1 MNEAL
6 KTTIL
11 EWANEYKI
19 IISDDQVEDLI
30 LAIDAL
36 NEMESMP
43 FMFQGK

>member
-1 MNEAL
+1 MNEAM

-19 IISDDQVEDLI
+19 NVSDEQVEDLI
-30 LAIDAL
+30 MAIDAL